1 MERQR
6 LIANPYRPG
15 AGHRPPFLAGREKE
29 QDHFWRLLRQNY
41 TTENILITGLRGFG
55 KTVLLE
61 DLRRMALTEGW
72 VWVGND
78 LSESSSVSEER
89 LALRILTDLSQAL
102 SEVLANATAP
112 KPIPSGQHPQETS
125 DELDPSTFAALKAKY
140 EQTPGLPSDKLKT
153 VFSRIGSVLSKAK
166 LQGIVLAYDEAH
178 CLTDH
183 AQHDEFPLSMLI
195 EMIESLQKKEG
206 VAPILLVLSGL
217 PQMFDSLIKA
227 HTYTERMF
235 HVMHM
240 DRLSP
245 QDTLTAFLAPL
256 EPLMPPLHCPRD
268 LIEKVVEMTGGYP
281 YLIQFFGKELVD
293 ALLKNGGTLET
304 YEFPDAGVMDRLD
317 IGLFAARWHK
327 TTDMQ
332 RKFLKLIASRERAGL
347 GEFTQQEI
355 AQLNSG
361 NPRFDHE
368 QVNEMMIE
376 LSNCGLIYRTRRG
389 HYAFTVPMSETM
401 IMRRMQNENEDGD
414 QSTLASRSP
423 SIIPPEPTKP
433 KKTATKRKLYVRG
446 PWIDE

>member
-29 QDHFWRLLRQNY
+29 QEHFWRLLRQNY

-61 DLRRMALTEGW
+61 DLKRMALAEGW

-78 LSESSSVSEER
+78 LSESSSLSEER

-102 SEVLANATAP
+102 SEVLANASAP
-112 KPIPSGQHPQETS
+112 EPMPSGQPQKETA

-153 VFSRIGSVLSKAK
+153 VFARIGSVLSKAK

-183 AQHDEFPLSMLI
+183 AKRDEFPLSMLI
-195 EMIESLQKKEG
+195 EMIESLQKREG
-206 VAPILLVLSGL
+206 VTPILLVLRGL
-217 PQMFDSLIKA
+217 PQVFDSLIQA

-256 EPLMPPLHCPRD
+256 EPLMPPLYCPRD
-268 LIEKVVEMTGGYP
+268 LIEKVVELSGGYP

-304 YEFPDAGVMDRLD
+304 NQFPSAGVMDRLD
-317 IGLFAARWHK
+317 IGLFAARWNK
-327 TTDMQ
+327 TTDKQ
-332 RKFLKLIASRERAGL
+332 RKFLKLIASRGATSPV
-347 GEFTQQEI
+347 EFTQQEI
-355 AQLNSG
+355 AQLNSASAQ
-361 NPRFDHE
+361 FDSE
-368 QVNEMMIE
+368 QVNKMMSE
-376 LSNCGLIYRTRRG
+376 LSDCGLIYRTRQG

-401 IMRRMQNENEDGD
+401 ILRRLQKQEEN
-414 QSTLASRSP
+414 QPSLA
-423 SIIPPEPTKP
+423 PEPPSFILQERPQPQKEVRKKKFSIRIPWTK
-433 KKTATKRKLYVRG
+433 K
-446 PWIDE
+446 